1 MSTSPSETHRSLS
14 PAPRRGLSLGWLV
27 TLFAALGFGAW
38 CTVRIRSALQERTAL
53 AAERE
58 QVALTAQKKAG
69 AAATA
74 EVVRGEPAEW
84 QPAVP
89 IDGTLMP
96 RREADLGFK
105 TPGRLAAIRVRVGEY
120 VREGTLL
127 AALDQAE
134 AQAQVQA
141 AAAQVRAAEAQ
152 LALSEDSAHRMGSL
166 AQAGAATES
175 SIVQT
180 QQQRALSTA
189 QAESARAQLLL
200 ARASL
205 GNHSLM
211 APFSGFVTKVPSGP
225 GAIVSPGVT
234 LFHLQDTK
242 ALRFVGTVG
251 ETDASLVRRGAMV
264 ELQLDSLNGT
274 RTVRGKV
281 TAVLVSV
288 DAATRRVPVE
298 AELPNEGDSAGAQ
311 ASTRAGAQTS
321 VQVGAQVGAQA
332 NDRPILAGTFVRG
345 AIRGD
350 EKVQV
355 LRLPASVIR
364 PGSQDE
370 VLVVERDGGGKE
382 ARLHVRRVRFVAG
395 AEGAILVRS
404 GLLPTDEVLRAP
416 TAESQE
422 GGMVVVGSSAG
433 GAR

>member
-1 MSTSPSETHRSLS
+1 MSTSSSGIHPSLS
-14 PAPRRGLSLGWLV
+14 PTPAAPRRGVSWGWLV
-27 TLFAALGFGAW
+27 TLFAVLGFGAW
-38 CTVRIRSALQERTAL
+38 CTVRIRTALQERAAL

-58 QVALTAQKKAG
+58 QVAITAQKKAG
-69 AAATA
+69 AAAA
-74 EVVRGEPAEW
+74 VDVVRGEPAEW
-84 QPAVP
+84 QPTVP

-105 TPGRLAAIRVRVGEY
+105 TPGRLASIRVHVGDY

-134 AQAQVQA
+134 AQAQMQA

-166 AQAGAATES
+166 AHAGAATES
-175 SIVQT
+175 SVVQT

-189 QAESARAQLLL
+189 QTESARAQLLL

-251 ETDASLVRRGAMV
+251 ETDTPLVRRGSTV
-264 ELQLDSLNGT
+264 ELRLEG

-298 AELPNEGDSAGAQ
+298 AELQNDG
-311 ASTRAGAQTS
+311 
-321 VQVGAQVGAQA
+321 
-332 NDRPILAGTFVRG
+332 DRPILAGTFVRG

-355 LRLPASVIR
+355 LRLPSSVIR

-370 VLVVERDGGGKE
+370 VLVIERGGGGKE
-382 ARLHVRRVRFVAG
+382 ARLRVRHVRFVSG
-395 AEGAILVRS
+395 AEGTILVRS
-404 GLLPTDEVLRAP
+404 GLEPTEEVLRAP
-416 TAESQE
+416 TAESRD
-422 GGMVVVGSSAG
+422 GGMVVIASSEG

>member
-1 MSTSPSETHRSLS
+1 V
-14 PAPRRGLSLGWLV
+14 SLGWLV
-27 TLFAALGFGAW
+27 TLFAALGLGAW
-38 CTVRIRSALQERTAL
+38 CTVRIRGALQERAAL

-69 AAATA
+69 DAAAV

-84 QPAVP
+84 LPAVA

-105 TPGRLAAIRVRVGEY
+105 TPGRLASIRVHVGDY
-120 VREGTLL
+120 VREGALL

-134 AQAQVQA
+134 AEAQVQA

-152 LALSEDSAHRMGSL
+152 LALSEDSAHRMGTL
-166 AQAGAATES
+166 AHAGAATES

-205 GNHSLM
+205 GNHALM

-251 ETDASLVRRGAMV
+251 ENDAPLVRRGAMV
-264 ELQLDSLNGT
+264 ELLPNSSDGG
-274 RTVRGKV
+274 RTVHGKV

-298 AELPNEGDSAGAQ
+298 AELQNDG
-311 ASTRAGAQTS
+311 
-321 VQVGAQVGAQA
+321 
-332 NDRPILAGTFVRG
+332 DRPILAGTFVRG
-345 AIRGD
+345 SIRGD

-355 LRLPASVIR
+355 LRLPASIIR

-370 VLVVERDGGGKE
+370 VMVIERDAGGKD
-382 ARLHVRRVRFVAG
+382 ARLHVRRVHFVG
-395 AEGAILVRS
+395 GTEGTILVRS
-404 GLLPTDEVLRAP
+404 GLQPTDEVLRSP
-416 TAESQE
+416 TAESRE
-422 GGMVVVGSSAG
+422 GDTVVIAQAPG